1 MGLQEYH
8 RKRDFKK
15 TVEPKGKTGRQRS
28 PGLRFVIQKHDASR
42 LHYDLRLEME
52 GVLRSWAVPKGP
64 TLRAEEKRLAVQVED
79 HPLDYGDFEGTI
91 PKGQYGAGS
100 VIVWD
105 RGTYQADGDPVAAW
119 KKGRLE
125 FTLDGDKLKGRWML
139 IAMKGPRYKGNEWLF
154 FKKRDEYS
162 DDDGSDI
169 TEERP
174 ESVVSGKEIG
184 EMGAEDSQWH
194 TRIERALEDRGIK
207 KQRRKPF
214 PERIQPM
221 LATLTEKAFDGDEWI
236 FEIKYDGIRTLA
248 YKNGPKVQLLSRN
261 QNVITARYPELVAE
275 LAALPAE
282 QAVLDGEI
290 CALDDAGVPRFQ
302 LLQPRMHVT
311 NKKQIERLVED
322 VPVVYFVF
330 DLLYCNGFDLMSLP
344 LESRKKILEQVV
356 ESRGRLFFSEHL
368 SGQGRFLDVC
378 AARSLEGIVAKRA
391 VSAYQQKR
399 SRDWLKIKCI
409 QQSSFVI
416 GGWTPPAG
424 GRKHLGALLLGQYDD
439 GKLRYVGR
447 VGTGFDAGRLTDL
460 ISRLKKL
467 EQAKPPFD
475 KPPAIKGA
483 HWTRPEL
490 SCRVKFNEWTRE
502 GNLRAPV
509 YLGLEEQQ
517 GSGVG
522 GQGSGEKQGSGVRD
536 QGSEPRPEGR
546 GSHVVSRQLGG
557 SKRQGSGDKKE
568 KLKAERLA
576 EIQTPRLVF
585 TNLNKMYWPR
595 EKYSKGDL
603 ILYYDRIAEVL
614 LPYLKDRPLTL
625 KRHPNGIEGQHFYQ
639 KDAPDHTPEWIRTEK
654 IASGGPRAKINYIIC
669 DDRETLLYLA
679 NLGCIEQHPWNSRCQ
694 SLDSPDWVLFDL
706 DPEDVPFP
714 GVQEVALALKE
725 VLDAVKLTGY
735 PKTSGATGI
744 HVYVPV
750 KTEFGYEE
758 VKNFA
763 GVLAEEVVR
772 KLPKVA
778 TTERAMKNRHKK
790 VYVDYLQNGKGKTI
804 VAPYVLRPVSR
815 AAVSTPLEW
824 AELKRPLDA
833 GDFNIETIF
842 DRLEDRGDLFAP
854 VLSGKQSLRK
864 FISDE

>member
-15 TVEPKGKTGRQRS
+15 TAEPKGKTERQGG

-64 TLRAEEKRLAVQVED
+64 TLRTEEKRLAVQVED

-125 FTLDGDKLKGRWML
+125 FTLEGDKLKGRWML

-154 FKKRDEYS
+154 FKKRDEHS
-162 DDDGSDI
+162 KDDGVEI

-174 ESVVSGKEIG
+174 ESVLSGKKID
-184 EMGAEDSQWH
+184 EMGAQDSQWH

-221 LATLTEKAFDGDEWI
+221 LATLVEEAFDNDDWI

-248 YKNGPKVQLLSRN
+248 YKDGPKVQLLSRN
-261 QNVITARYPELVAE
+261 QNVVTTRYPELVAE

-290 CALDDAGVPRFQ
+290 CALDDSGVPRFQ
-302 LLQPRMHVT
+302 LLQPRMHVN

-330 DLLYCNGFDLMSLP
+330 DLLYCNGFDLTALP
-344 LESRKKILEQVV
+344 LTSRKEVLEQVV
-356 ESRGRLFFSEHL
+356 ESRGRLVFSEHIT
-368 SGQGRFLDVC
+368 GQGRSFLDVC
-378 AARSLEGIVAKRA
+378 AARNLEGIVAKRA
-391 VSAYQQKR
+391 ASAYQQKR

-409 QQSSFVI
+409 QQSSFII

-439 GKLRYVGR
+439 DGKLRYVGR
-447 VGTGFDAGRLTDL
+447 VGTGFDADRLTDM

-475 KPPAIKGA
+475 NPPAIKGA

-490 SCRVKFNEWTRE
+490 RCRVKFNEWTRE

-509 YLGLEEQQ
+509 YLGLEEQAP
-517 GSGVG
+517 
-522 GQGSGEKQGSGVRD
+522 GEKQGSGLRGQRSV
-536 QGSEPRPEGR
+536 PRPEGR
-546 GSHVVSRQLGG
+546 GSRSERLG
-557 SKRQGSGDKKE
+557 SKGKSKE
-568 KLKAERLA
+568 QRLA
-576 EIQTPRLVF
+576 ELQTSRLVF
-585 TNLNKMYWPR
+585 TNLNKIYWPR

-603 ILYYDRIAEVL
+603 IFYYDRIAEVL

-639 KDAPDHTPEWIRTEK
+639 KDAPDHTPKWIRTER
-654 IASGGPRAKINYIIC
+654 IASGGPRDKINYIIC

-725 VLDAVKLTGY
+725 VLDAVQLTGY

-744 HVYVPV
+744 HVYVPI
-750 KTEFGYEE
+750 KTEFAYEE

-778 TTERAMKNRHKK
+778 TTERAMKNRQKK

-815 AAVSTPLEW
+815 AAVSTPLQWE
-824 AELKRPLDA
+824 ELKRPLDA

-842 DRLEDRGDLFAP
+842 DRIAERGDLFAP

-864 FISDE
+864 FMSDE